1 MTEIGEE
8 SKFVTCI
15 LQDTK
20 GSKIKNIRNIIRQTG
35 GGVMDE
41 VFNNWLVGKGKLPI
55 TWQTLIY
62 CLKVARLNDLV
73 EVIGKEMGVP
83 KKEIWKEMGAGS
95 FFDSAN
101 SLIARYGYS

>member
-1 MTEIGEE
+1 
-8 SKFVTCI
+8 
-15 LQDTK
+15 
-20 GSKIKNIRNIIRQTG
+20 
-35 GGVMDE
+35 MDE
-41 VFNNWLVGKGKLPI
+41 VFNNWLVGKGKLPV
-55 TWQTLIY
+55 TWQTLID

-83 KKEIWKEMGAGS
+83 KKQIWKEMGAGS